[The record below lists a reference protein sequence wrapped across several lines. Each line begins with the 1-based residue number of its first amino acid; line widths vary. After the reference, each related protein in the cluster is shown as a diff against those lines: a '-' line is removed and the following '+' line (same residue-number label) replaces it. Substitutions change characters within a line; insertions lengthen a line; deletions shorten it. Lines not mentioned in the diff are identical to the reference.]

1 LKLEDEREAYSY
13 LNMLSEIYEKDNSA
27 LEIQRLPREKV
38 VLQLK
43 SDFTKPASRVS
54 MKPLLTDGPLR
65 TLSYVAYHQP
75 VEQRDVALARGSQ
88 SYKHL
93 KKLEAIGLI
102 KRNKSGRTK
111 IVRTTQDFADHL
123 GLSQDR
129 TSMRRELRRSF
140 RKLEV
145 KQMENKIPSKIS
157 RKEIILTK

>member
-1 LKLEDEREAYSY
+1 
-13 LNMLSEIYEKDNSA
+13 MLSEIYERDNSA
-27 LEIQRLPREKV
+27 LEVQRLPREKV

-43 SDFTKPASRVS
+43 SDFTRPASRVS
-54 MKPLLTDGPLR
+54 IKPLLTDGPLR

-75 VEQRDVALARGSQ
+75 VEQREVALARGSQ

-93 KKLEAIGLI
+93 KKLENIGLI
-102 KRNKSGRTK
+102 KRKKSGRTK

-129 TSMRRELRRSF
+129 TTMRRELRKIF

-145 KQMENKIPSKIS
+145 KQMEKNNI
-157 RKEIILTK
+157 RARVN